1 MGVCHETYLIMR
13 VRDCNNVPW
22 GRETDRGRPHPVPQ
36 ECWKSEAKV
45 CPRRFKEEG
54 SPQLKGRSAKEPE
67 ALGSWPWQR
76 PAIPAQSEEMTWAQ
90 SVEPQCNKNVQANQ
104 AAGQQSHQIAQPG
117 TPHEAA
123 QRQITIHIHPAL
135 RSADEWMIPRA
146 NSNPG
151 MQLAWPWNTSQPLP
165 QTRCRKHGCMKTC
178 LLLSLLVSVKR
189 GPLGVCVG
197 VWIVNSEYDCVKSRV
212 LLKWRFCVIF
222 SLLHIN

>member
-45 CPRRFKEEG
+45 CPLRFKEEG

-76 PAIPAQSEEMTWAQ
+76 PAIPAQSEEITWAQ
-90 SVEPQCNKNVQANQ
+90 SVEPQCNKNVQANHSPK

-117 TPHEAA
+117 TPEPANAHILWVGQQQPVDSSRERNPHPPSWSCTKTDNHPHPPCPSKCGWMDDPQSQQQPWDAVGLTLEHQPTSAPDKVQETRVHEDL
-123 QRQITIHIHPAL
+123 PAPI
-135 RSADEWMIPRA
+135 SAC
-146 NSNPG
+146 
-151 MQLAWPWNTSQPLP
+151 Q
-165 QTRCRKHGCMKTC
+165 C
-178 LLLSLLVSVKR
+178 
-189 GPLGVCVG
+189 
-197 VWIVNSEYDCVKSRV
+197 
-212 LLKWRFCVIF
+212 
-222 SLLHIN
+222 